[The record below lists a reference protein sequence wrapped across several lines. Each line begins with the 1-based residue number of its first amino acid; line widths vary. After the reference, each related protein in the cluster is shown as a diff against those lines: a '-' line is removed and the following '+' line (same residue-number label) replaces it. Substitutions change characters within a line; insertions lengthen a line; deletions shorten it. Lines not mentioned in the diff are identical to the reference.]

1 MTLNRQRVRSKTAWD
16 AAGLVRKA
24 MTAWILACACQ
35 YALLPADLRNLT
47 GLDGLRAMS
56 LGFSLALTGGIFAL
70 LCLLSLVCYTG
81 KWERCGIVLGVG
93 VLSALSLLS
102 TFSWGLLGGCVLL
115 MAVERQPGA
124 GAGYPAGQAAL
135 WLDYPGADGGIC
147 PVCQP
152 VDGGQSV

>member
-24 MTAWILACACQ
+24 LTAWILACACQ
-35 YALLPADLRNLT
+35 YALLPSDLRNLT

-56 LGFSLALTGGIFAL
+56 LGLSLALTGGIFAL

-81 KWERCGIVLGVG
+81 KWERCGMVLGVG

-115 MAVERQPGA
+115 MAYTGET
-124 GAGYPAGQAAL
+124 
-135 WLDYPGADGGIC
+135 
-147 PVCQP
+147 
-152 VDGGQSV
+152 